1 MVSYDP
7 KSWWGLIFKFHKSD
21 TFRRLL
27 SAMVSLALYNLLVV
41 YLDLVFFV
49 DVLAGTS
56 LVHSL
61 LGFVLSLLLV
71 FRTNTAYERWW
82 EGRRLWGSLVNSS
95 RNLALKLDAALPKG
109 HEARPVLAGLIGRYA
124 AILREHLRDGHLPKG
139 DPSIQHWPNHVASQ
153 LFTEL
158 YQLYCG
164 GDIKNMQYLALQP
177 DVSMF
182 SEICGACERI
192 KKTPIPYSYSLFIKK
207 FIFVYIVSI
216 PFCFV
221 HPFGYWTA
229 LFSVFVFYVLA
240 SLELIAEE
248 IENPFGDDTNDLP
261 TRDIARTIESNVRE
275 ILLPAEGR
283 RGRLEKLFVPKAGKL
298 AQPHPGPGAF
308 SNPLE
313 IDDHG
318 EHIAGPTAESGPGQR
333 QADEKGAQ
341 GQAQGKPAIRGAEA
355 ERAGSAAATPA
366 AGRGEGITRS

>member
-1 MVSYDP
+1 MISYNP
-7 KSWWGLIFKFHKSD
+7 KSWWGLIFRFHRSD

-27 SAMVSLALYNLLVV
+27 PAMGSLALYNVVVV
-41 YLDLVFFV
+41 YLNFALLTDLFS
-49 DVLAGTS
+49 GTS

-82 EGRRLWGSLVNSS
+82 EGRRLWGLLVNNS
-95 RNLALKLDAALPKG
+95 RNAGMKLDASLPAAHPSRAL
-109 HEARPVLAGLIGRYA
+109 LAGLIARYA
-124 AILREHLRDGHLPKG
+124 VTLREHLRDGDLPKADRG
-139 DPSIQHWPNHVASQ
+139 IEHWPNHVASQ
-153 LFTEL
+153 LFVEINRL
-158 YQLYCG
+158 YRTG
-164 GDIKNMQYLALQP
+164 EIDNMQFLAVQP

-248 IENPFGDDTNDLP
+248 IENPFGDDANDLP
-261 TRDIARTIESNVRE
+261 TEQIANTIVSNVHE
-275 ILLPAEGR
+275 ILLHGR
-283 RGRLEKLFVPKAGKL
+283 HGHSARLRKLFSVHRTSP
-298 AQPHPGPGAF
+298 
-308 SNPLE
+308 E
-313 IDDHG
+313 
-318 EHIAGPTAESGPGQR
+318 ESC
-333 QADEKGAQ
+333 
-341 GQAQGKPAIRGAEA
+341 
-355 ERAGSAAATPA
+355 SATPLL
-366 AGRGEGITRS
+366 